1 MKVAAFEELAMEVSA
16 ETAKELRG
24 LMSGLLGLACGRNGC
39 GHLSMFAVPCG
50 ESEAE
55 ARARQAF
62 VVPPFMEKQPK
73 NRGGRRRREPLSIFA
88 IPRC

>member
-1 MKVAAFEELAMEVSA
+1 MAAFEELAMEVSA

-24 LMSGLLGLACGRNGC
+24 LMSGLLDLACGRNGR
-39 GHLSMFAVPCG
+39 GHLSMFAVPCR

>member
-1 MKVAAFEELAMEVSA
+1 MAAFEELAKEVSA

-24 LMSGLLGLACGRNGC
+24 LMSELLDLACGRNERE
-39 GHLSMFAVPCG
+39 HLSMFAVPCG